1 MQSFK
6 TIDFGLQQNQN
17 CYYFIIII
25 CLCCATAQLNDVSL
39 NACNHYECSGN
50 NLFHVAWVSL
60 MSVYYTLNVYLKVT
74 NVMSENYSALTNIV
88 HNTCI

>member
-17 CYYFIIII
+17 CYYFIII

-39 NACNHYECSGN
+39 NACKHYECSGN
-50 NLFHVAWVSL
+50 NLFHVTWVFL
-60 MSVYYTLNVYLKVT
+60 MSHVLHTQCLFESYKCN
-74 NVMSENYSALTNIV
+74 E
-88 HNTCI
+88 